1 MLATLRNATQ
11 SWIVRGFLLVIA
23 STFALYF
30 GSGASMFSSLANQ
43 PVAKVGG
50 IEISQ
55 TEFAEAYRQRFL
67 DLSGQLTA
75 EQARQFGLP
84 FSVLSELVGG
94 ALVDNAARS
103 LGIAASDAL
112 LAAEIRAQV
121 GAASPSMYQ
130 SMLRQQ
136 GLTVPEF
143 ERLVRR
149 DLVRAQL
156 SAAVAPAP
164 PVPRLLA
171 ETLYKYRQQRRIV
184 EYVIIPAAD
193 PTDIG
198 TADDAVL
205 TEYYTAN
212 ARRYTAPE
220 FRDVVWVSLRP
231 EDVAGTVQVGDAAVA
246 EEYAARRAEFTTPD
260 TRGLSQLFFNTE
272 AEAVAARQRIDQG
285 APFAEAARPP
295 AATPTPAAPVEA
307 AAAAAPAAPAADP
320 TSIGTVRREEL
331 APDIAERVFALE
343 EGAVSPPLKSVFGW
357 HIYKVNS
364 VQRGGT
370 KPLAEVQAQLRA
382 ELAREQALA
391 ELYSLSVTLDDALA
405 AGAPLELA
413 AQRTG
418 LTAFKEVIDAQGR
431 NRAAQAILNLPPFAQ
446 FLTTAFRTEK
456 GRESRLIDA
465 PEGGYFVLRIDDI
478 IAPAPMPL
486 DTIKERVRADWVAEE
501 RGKRTEAAAQ
511 AFLDKAKNNGDIVAY
526 ATEAGLKAET
536 TRPFTRSGL
545 GLDAVNTLSPAL
557 IGQMFTANVGDFGL
571 APVFGGYSVAR
582 LKDIVAVEPAAAQE
596 AVETIRGELAR
607 NMSNDILS
615 AYQTALRDEYGI
627 EINERAL
634 EQALTVATQGLP
646 TGRAR

>member
-1 MLATLRNATQ
+1 MLAALRSATQ

-30 GSGASMFSSLANQ
+30 GSGASMFASLANQ
-43 PVAKVGG
+43 PVAQVGK

-67 DLSGQLTA
+67 DLSGQLTPD
-75 EQARQFGLP
+75 QARQFGLP

-94 ALVDNAARS
+94 ALIDNAARS

-112 LAAEIRAQV
+112 LAADIRAQV
-121 GAASPSMYQ
+121 GAISQSMYQ

-156 SAAVAPAP
+156 SAAVAPQP
-164 PVPRLLA
+164 SVPRLLA
-171 ETLYKYRQQRRIV
+171 DTLYKYRQQRRIV

-193 PTDIG
+193 ATDIG
-198 TADDAVL
+198 TADDAALV
-205 TEYYTAN
+205 EYYTTN
-212 ARRYTAPE
+212 GRRYTAPE
-220 FRDVVWVSLRP
+220 FREVVWVALRP
-231 EDVAGTVQVGDAAVA
+231 EDVAATVQVGEAAVA
-246 EEYAARRAEFTTPD
+246 EEYAARRQEFTTPD

-272 AEAVAARQRIDQG
+272 AEAIAARQRIDQG
-285 APFAEAARPP
+285 VPFAEAGRPP
-295 AATPTPAAPVEA
+295 AATP
-307 AAAAAPAAPAADP
+307 APAAPAGGAPAAAIPAADT
-320 TSIGTVRREEL
+320 TSLGTVRREEL
-331 APDIAERVFALE
+331 AADIAEPVFALE
-343 EGAVSPPLKSVFGW
+343 EGAVSQPLRSVFGW
-357 HIYKVNS
+357 HVYKVNS

-370 KPLAEVQAQLRA
+370 KALAEVQEQLRA

-405 AGAPLELA
+405 AGATLEVA
-413 AQRTG
+413 AQRVG
-418 LTAFKEVIDAQGR
+418 LTAFKETIDIQGR
-431 NRAAQAILNLPPFAQ
+431 NRGAQAILNLPPFAQ
-446 FLTTAFRTEK
+446 FLPLAFRTEK

-478 IAPAPMPL
+478 LAPAPLPL
-486 DTIKERVRADWVAEE
+486 DTIKERVQADWFNEQ

-511 AFLDKAKNNGDIVAY
+511 VFLDKAKTNGDIVAY

-536 TRPFTRSGL
+536 TPPFTRSGL
-545 GLDAVNTLSPAL
+545 GLDAANTLSPAL
-557 IGQMFTANVGDFGL
+557 VGQMFTASVGDFGL
-571 APVFGGYSVAR
+571 APIFGGYSVAR
-582 LKDIVAVEPAAAQE
+582 LKEIVAVEPAEALE
-596 AVETIRGELAR
+596 AVATIRGELGR

-615 AYQTALRDEYGI
+615 AYQTALREEYGI

-634 EQALTVATQGLP
+634 DQALTVATQGLATIP
-646 TGRAR
+646 AR